1 MKGRPTEDDR
11 GRAGSSPRTIVRS
24 AQHPALKEARRL
36 DADAAARRREGKAI
50 AWGRH
55 LALEALGADLA
66 IERALLASS
75 LERDEEGR
83 RIAAE
88 IARRGVPVVPVTPAL
103 LDGIAAGAAD
113 QGVVL
118 VVRRRDRTLD
128 DLLGRRPG
136 LLLLAHGIQDPGNLG
151 SMIRSA
157 HALGAGALVTLEG
170 SADPWSSRAL
180 RAAMGAAFRLPMTAS
195 TAAETLPAL
204 ARAGI
209 RIVAATA
216 ATDGAP
222 PDRADLRGPVAL
234 LLGREGSGL
243 PRDLVAAASIRVR
256 IPMPGGADSLNVHAA
271 AAILLYEA
279 GRQRGGTR

>member
-1 MKGRPTEDDR
+1 VKDRRPGRER
-11 GRAGSSPRTIVRS
+11 EVVRS

-55 LALEALGADLA
+55 LALEALASGLE
-66 IERALLASS
+66 IERALLAPG
-75 LERDEEGR
+75 LDRDQEGG

-88 IARRGVPVVPVTPAL
+88 IARRGIPAVPVAPAL

-118 VVRRRDRTLD
+118 VVRRRETPLG
-128 DLLGRRPG
+128 DLLTPRPG

-151 SMIRSA
+151 AMIRSA
-157 HALGAGALVTLEG
+157 HALGAAGVVTLDG
-170 SADPWSSRAL
+170 SGDPWSSRAL
-180 RAAMGAAFRLPMTAS
+180 RAAMGAAFRLRIAS
-195 TAAETLPAL
+195 SSAAEAVPAL

-209 RIVAATA
+209 GIVAATA
-216 ATDGAP
+216 ADDGTP
-222 PDRADLRGPVAL
+222 PDRADLRSPLAL

-243 PRDLVAAASIRVR
+243 PRDLLEAASVRVR
-256 IPMPGGADSLNVHAA
+256 IPMAAGADSLNVHAA

-279 GRQRGGTR
+279 GRQRGVSR